1 METNLKHIALIMDG
15 NRTWAKAKGLPKM
28 IGHTEG
34 AKNLRRIAKAASD
47 KGIAYLTLWALSTE
61 NLKNRSESEL
71 KHLFSLA
78 EKIINHLTDF
88 EDNNVRFNLIGDITK
103 LPESTQEALNH
114 LVEKTSHHTGMTMTL
129 AINYGGRDEIVRA
142 TKKMI
147 DKGMSAK
154 DITEES
160 FEDCLDTADM
170 PNVDLVIRTSDH
182 QRLSGYLPWQTTYA
196 ELYFPKVKW
205 PAFSE
210 DDLENAITW
219 FNEQKRNKG
228 K

>member
-34 AKNLRRIAKAASD
+34 AKNLRRVAKAASD
-47 KGIAYLTLWALSTE
+47 RGIAYLTLWALSTE
-61 NLKNRSESEL
+61 NFKNRGEDEL

-78 EKIINHLTDF
+78 EKIIDHITDF
-88 EDNNVRFNLIGDITK
+88 EENNVRFNLIGDVSK
-103 LPESTQEALNH
+103 LPESTQKVLYDLE
-114 LVEKTSHHTGMTMTL
+114 EKTAQHNGMVLTL
-129 AINYGGRDEIVRA
+129 AINYGGRDELVRA
-142 TKKMI
+142 TQKMI
-147 DKGMSAK
+147 EGGLSAE
-154 DITEES
+154 DVTEES
-160 FEDCLDTADM
+160 FEKYLDTHDM
-170 PNVDLVIRTSDH
+170 PDVDMVIRTSDH

-210 DDLENAITW
+210 DDLDKAIEW